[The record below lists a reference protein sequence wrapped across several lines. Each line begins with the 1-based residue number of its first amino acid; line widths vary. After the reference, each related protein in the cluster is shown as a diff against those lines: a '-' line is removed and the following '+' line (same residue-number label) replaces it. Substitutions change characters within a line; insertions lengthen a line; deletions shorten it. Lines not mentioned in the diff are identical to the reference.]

1 MVPFAIS
8 CSAIATF
15 VKNVKIIII
24 ITCQVPRAM
33 ALNQGHFGN
42 PMPLPKDAWQCLG
55 LVLVVTTASGT
66 WWGEARDAA
75 KHSTNAQGSPHSKE
89 PSLEL
94 EFEKPSPRRDLKLK

>member
-1 MVPFAIS
+1 
-8 CSAIATF
+8 
-15 VKNVKIIII
+15 
-24 ITCQVPRAM
+24 M

-89 PSLEL
+89 PSY
-94 EFEKPSPRRDLKLK
+94 LKCPYGWNLRNPHPEEILS